1 MQYSVRYL
9 CSLLALASL
18 APAAAVK
25 LRSVSAPDVSAEVA
39 RETQQNIQ
47 IHDGFQA
54 QEQKDAETVNQVHAD
69 KDLSQL
75 QVANGNWVVA
85 LDKDMKTKMLVQAQ
99 QPALLSGIKDPCSGI
114 TCAANLKCPAG
125 FSKTE
130 VDGHCCPY
138 CVNPNI
144 KA

>member
-1 MQYSVRYL
+1 MQSSTLLVV
-9 CSLLALASL
+9 LALTSL
-18 APAAAVK
+18 APASAIN
-25 LRSVSAPDVSAEVA
+25 LRSAPDVSAEVA

-85 LDKDMKTKMLVQAQ
+85 LDKDMKTKMLVQVQ
-99 QPALLSGIKDPCSGI
+99 TPALLSGIKDPCEGI
-114 TCAANLKCPAG
+114 TCGA
-125 FSKTE
+125 
-130 VDGHCCPY
+130 
-138 CVNPNI
+138 
-144 KA
+144 